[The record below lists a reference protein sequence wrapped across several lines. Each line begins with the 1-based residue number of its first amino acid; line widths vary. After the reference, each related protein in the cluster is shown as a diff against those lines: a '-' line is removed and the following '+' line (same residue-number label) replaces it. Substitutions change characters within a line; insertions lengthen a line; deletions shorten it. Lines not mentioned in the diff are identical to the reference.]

1 MRTRSLMRPRALVFF
16 YRRRLRVHGA
26 QELFAGAGVAVAVAL
41 MFAVMLASAS
51 IGGSA
56 EEVTRAVIGPA
67 SLQLRARGPEGFP
80 ESFVE
85 RARAIPGVVR
95 AAPLLEAG
103 GSLAG
108 PDGRSA
114 GVTLVGTTFALASLD
129 GLART
134 LPIATL
140 TPGGVGLSEVSAR
153 EAGLAGGARRGAGA
167 SVSVSLGG
175 STHDLRVDSVLGR
188 EAFGALAGAQVAV
201 MPLAQL
207 QALAG
212 LRGRITRVLVQSAPG
227 RQAAVRAQLAALAG
241 NGASVTRADQDS
253 ALLRQALRPT
263 EQASDF
269 FAAIAGLLGF
279 LFAFNALLLTV
290 PERRQVIADLRLAG
304 TRRGAIVQ
312 MVLFQALCLGVC
324 ASLAG
329 LLAGYLLSLGFLH
342 ESASYLAQAFTL
354 GGGTVFSWRPLAVA
368 LIAGVGATCVAST
381 IPLLDLRRGRA
392 LDAVYY
398 EDSAPGNGLTQT
410 APRALAIAAS
420 LLLAGATAVFLALP
434 ALAPGACVAVALAT
448 VALMPAIFAGVL
460 RAAGA
465 LAEHNRRLTTLPVA
479 IMSLRATTLR
489 SLALAATGAL
499 ALFGSVALGGARND
513 LLRGI
518 EGYIGGY
525 VSGAEVWVLNAHD
538 PTAVEPLPASLPGRV
553 ARLPG
558 VAAVESFQNGYLN
571 LGSRRLWVVARPAG
585 SVEEV
590 LHGQVVRGDATSAS
604 ARIGRGG
611 WIAVSQ
617 QVAGEHHVGVGGVLA
632 LPTPA
637 GTLPFRIAATTT
649 NLTWSPGAILMST
662 GDYRRAWLTRAPT
675 ALGVELTA
683 GASVAGTG
691 AGIARLLGGSGG
703 AQVLTPRARA
713 ARTSAVAR
721 QGLAKL
727 AQIST
732 LLLVAAVMAIVA
744 ALTSAIWQRRA
755 SLAGLRVSGVRPGR
769 LRRILL
775 TEALL
780 MLCAACVTGALAG
793 IYGQAIID
801 RYLASVTGFPVAGVG
816 GGWHAFE
823 IFALVS
829 LTVLLIVTIP
839 GWMASRVSPALAL
852 EE

>member
-1 MRTRSLMRPRALVFF
+1 MRPQALIYF
-16 YRRRLRVHGA
+16 YRRRLRVHGT

-51 IGGSA
+51 IAGSA
-56 EEVTRAVIGPA
+56 EEVTRTVIGPA
-67 SLQLRARGPEGFP
+67 NLELRARSGEGF
-80 ESFVE
+80 SE
-85 RARAIPGVVR
+85 RLLERTQSIPGVRR
-95 AAPLLEAG
+95 AAPLLEVGA
-103 GSLAG
+103 SLAN
-108 PDGRSA
+108 PHGRTSA
-114 GVTLVGTTFALASLD
+114 VTLVGTTFALASLD

-140 TPGGVGLSEVSAR
+140 TPGGIGLSQASADQA
-153 EAGLAGGARRGAGA
+153 ELDASGGRRAA
-167 SVSVSLGG
+167 AQSVGVSLRGQMYRL
-175 STHDLRVDSVLGR
+175 HVDSVLGR
-188 EAFGALAGAQVAV
+188 EAFGALARAQVAV
-201 MPLAQL
+201 MPLVRL
-207 QALAG
+207 QRLAR
-212 LRGRITRVLVQSAPG
+212 LSGRVTRVLVQTTPG
-227 RQAAVRAQLAALAG
+227 QEAAVRARLATLAG
-241 NGASVTRADQDS
+241 GSVSVASAGRDAT
-253 ALLRQALRPT
+253 LLRQALRPS

-279 LFAFNALLLTV
+279 LFAFNALLLTA

-304 TRRGAIVQ
+304 TRRTAIVQ
-312 MVLFQALCLGVC
+312 MVLFQALCLGIC

-329 LLAGYLLSLGFLH
+329 LLVGYLLSLGFLH

-354 GGGTVFSWRPLAVA
+354 GGGTVFSWRPLVLA
-368 LIAGVGATCVAST
+368 LLAGVGATCIASA

-392 LDAVYY
+392 LDAVYF
-398 EDSAPGNGLTQT
+398 EESAPGNALGRS
-410 APRALAIAAS
+410 APRVLAIGAGLLLVAAS
-420 LLLAGATAVFLALP
+420 AIAVLVP
-434 ALAPGACVAVALAT
+434 ALAPVACVGLALAT
-448 VALMPAIFAGVL
+448 VLLIPLIFAGVL
-460 RAAGA
+460 RAGA
-465 LAEHNRRLTTLPVA
+465 AFAEHNRRLTTLPVA

-499 ALFGSVALGGARND
+499 ALFGSVALGGARED

-525 VSGAEVWVLNAHD
+525 VSGADVWVVNAND
-538 PTAVEPLPASLPGRV
+538 PTAVEPLPASLVGRV
-553 ARLPG
+553 ARAPG
-558 VAAVESFQNGYLN
+558 VAAVRSFQNSYLDF
-571 LGSRRLWVVARPAG
+571 GTRRLWVVARPAG
-585 SVEEV
+585 NVEEV
-590 LHGQVVRGDATSAS
+590 LRGQVVDGDTAGAS

-617 QVAGEHHVGVGGVLA
+617 QVAAEHHVGVGGVLT

-637 GTLPFRIAATTT
+637 GEVPFKVAATTT

-662 GDYRRAWLTRAPT
+662 NDYRRAWLSAAPT
-675 ALGVELTA
+675 ALGVELA
-683 GASVAGTG
+683 RGASVAGTTG
-691 AGIARLLGGSGG
+691 AIARVLGPASGV
-703 AQVLTPRARA
+703 QVLTPAVRA

-721 QGLAKL
+721 QGLGKL
-727 AQIST
+727 QQIST

-755 SLAGLRVSGVRPGR
+755 SLAGLRVSGVRPRR

-775 TEALL
+775 MEAVL
-780 MLCAACVTGALAG
+780 MLAAACVTGAVAG

-801 RYLASVTGFPVAGVG
+801 RYLARVTGFPVAGLG

-829 LTVLLIVTIP
+829 ASVLAIVTIP
-839 GWMASRVSPALAL
+839 GWLASRVSPALAL